1 MQFACRG
8 TFLFWLCE
16 RETQIDEIA
25 PAGGKSFITKWREMP
40 HLLIIPLQYARRWH
54 SVACLALFRPD
65 RRPHRV
71 LIFRRAAVQMRS
83 WGTHHSTGN
92 ITLML
97 PVQSSPKERALG
109 CVNSHPQ
116 PGRKIT
122 QPPPPN
128 NLDSQ
133 KYIYAR
139 DGGLKRP
146 PGELFCMLK
155 YPPPARALLKL
166 QICTK
171 PELCII
177 PRRLHVGERH
187 PLLLSL
193 PFLLATPE
201 PPPPAVPRP
210 LRLHPDLRRQPA
222 VHRQER
228 APPSAT
234 LPQAV
239 RRHHG

>member
-40 HLLIIPLQYARRWH
+40 HLLIMPLQYARRWH

-109 CVNSHPQ
+109 CVSSPPQ
-116 PGRKIT
+116 PADAWMQDHAT
-122 QPPPPN
+122 QGPFFAPP
-128 NLDSQ
+128 
-133 KYIYAR
+133 
-139 DGGLKRP
+139 
-146 PGELFCMLK
+146 
-155 YPPPARALLKL
+155 L
-166 QICTK
+166 QQ
-171 PELCII
+171 
-177 PRRLHVGERH
+177 
-187 PLLLSL
+187 
-193 PFLLATPE
+193 
-201 PPPPAVPRP
+201 
-210 LRLHPDLRRQPA
+210 LRLAKIHIC
-222 VHRQER
+222 
-228 APPSAT
+228 S
-234 LPQAV
+234 
-239 RRHHG
+239 